1 MQEEVRALQDRVNML
16 DSQVAQL
23 QHSHSMVSSQVE
35 VSALVLIH
43 RVPEPGQLC
52 TRVLY

>member
-23 QHSHSMVSSQVE
+23 HHSHSTVSSQVE
-35 VSALVLIH
+35 VIALDLIH
-43 RVPEPGQLC
+43 VVSRLGHRC
-52 TRVLY
+52 AYMS